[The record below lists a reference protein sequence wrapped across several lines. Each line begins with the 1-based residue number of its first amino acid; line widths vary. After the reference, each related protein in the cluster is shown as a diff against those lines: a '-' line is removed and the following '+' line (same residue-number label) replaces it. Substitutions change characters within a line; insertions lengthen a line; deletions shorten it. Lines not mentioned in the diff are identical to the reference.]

1 MHTNIASVLLASVL
15 MLSIVGLTTTS
26 IITAQPFDITTE
38 QGDQEALIT
47 VKLATNNTV
56 VIPPNGTVIEVPGNI
71 TQIDNDTVIITP
83 DNDTVTD
90 LPGNVTV
97 ITPPEPEPCGCP
109 EPGGNDTGTTEPEGP
124 IDPVIVQPAPGQE
137 VITENGTELVS
148 NETQAPTT
156 EPEPVLND
164 TTTTIPIEPI
174 PEPAQNET
182 VPVEPAAGGNVTEGD
197 GGGGDNETSSSS
209 SNDTGGIL
217 PASLNLGWLKL

>member
-1 MHTNIASVLLASVL
+1 MDNPYIPVCTTSNGMHTLASVLLASVL
-15 MLSIVGLTTTS
+15 TLSIVGITTTN
-26 IITAQPFDITTE
+26 ITAQPFDITTE

-109 EPGGNDTGTTEPEGP
+109 VAGNETSEEPAAGIP
-124 IDPVIVQPAPGQE
+124 PVTVQPAPGQE

-148 NETQAPTT
+148 NESQEEPLPVP
-156 EPEPVLND
+156 EPEPAPPAND
-164 TTTTIPIEPI
+164 TTT
-174 PEPAQNET
+174 
-182 VPVEPAAGGNVTEGD
+182 VEPEGNDTGAGN
-197 GGGGDNETSSSS
+197 
-209 SNDTGGIL
+209 SNDTGL
-217 PASLNLGWLKL
+217 VPASLNLGWLKL